1 MHTVSSTHRTLLCF
15 RRLNLRSVLILQH
28 WFLPILRRLTQAH
41 SHTTLPALF
50 VKPDLAVTNTNTLPV
65 LNAFSCP
72 SGRATLVSLQA
83 WSINT
88 INFKTRANMSAT
100 RQTQRT
106 QRTKK
111 TSNNFCVRYDTHKTP
126 IDVVEKYIINIL
138 QYSMIQTLHM
148 NINIYIYT
156 ALLVL
161 QNLNT
166 NDFLQQHLVLR

>member
-106 QRTKK
+106 QRTRK

-126 IDVVEKYIINIL
+126 IDVVEKYIIYCSIPW
-138 QYSMIQTLHM
+138 YKHYIWIS
-148 NINIYIYT
+148 IYIYT

>member
-1 MHTVSSTHRTLLCF
+1 
-15 RRLNLRSVLILQH
+15 
-28 WFLPILRRLTQAH
+28 
-41 SHTTLPALF
+41 
-50 VKPDLAVTNTNTLPV
+50 
-65 LNAFSCP
+65 
-72 SGRATLVSLQA
+72 
-83 WSINT
+83 
-88 INFKTRANMSAT
+88 MSAT